1 MSKESEAVSAYTRTV
16 DRIEPEIAMIDP
28 GAGWASV
35 SVSLKRIAD
44 SLEHIVKAI
53 DEDRRPAHPTGEG
66 MEP

>member
-1 MSKESEAVSAYTRTV
+1 MSKESEAVSAYMRTV

-44 SLEHIVKAI
+44 SLESMVEMIKEERANEK
-53 DEDRRPAHPTGEG
+53 DE
-66 MEP
+66 